1 MTRIIASALQ
11 KGGVGKTT
19 FVQNVGYEL
28 SLLGQRVL
36 MVDIDPQAN
45 LTMGWGFD
53 LSEPRPTVYQAMLNP
68 ADTAQCVVN
77 IRPNLDLLPASLD
90 LAGAERQ
97 FMMDIYNPTSKLKK
111 ALAPI
116 ARSYDFVL
124 VDPPPTLGFF
134 MANTLSV
141 VTEIII
147 PLQVHAYAYK
157 ALDQFLPVMI
167 EAKEEVNSEL
177 YLSGIVLTL
186 HDRRKNLSRSVAE
199 AVRERFGELVFETVV
214 PDNVRIAEAPLEG
227 QAVAEYDPRCKGAGA
242 FRALAKEV
250 LERG

>member
-1 MTRIIASALQ
+1 ML
-11 KGGVGKTT
+11 
-19 FVQNVGYEL
+19 
-28 SLLGQRVL
+28 
-36 MVDIDPQAN
+36 N

-97 FMMDIYNPTSKLKK
+97 FMMDMYNPTNKLKK

-134 MANTLSV
+134 MAN
-141 VTEIII
+141 
-147 PLQVHAYAYK
+147 PK
-157 ALDQFLPVMI
+157 
-167 EAKEEVNSEL
+167 
-177 YLSGIVLTL
+177 
-186 HDRRKNLSRSVAE
+186 
-199 AVRERFGELVFETVV
+199 VRFAM
-214 PDNVRIAEAPLEG
+214 DRIANTTVGTPEQGPG
-227 QAVAEYDPRCKGAGA
+227 CSAGDLIGPVIQNVDSS
-242 FRALAKEV
+242 R
-250 LERG
+250 R